1 MKIKQSDIIADRLPE
16 ILSNIKTMKNENLTK
31 LELEL
36 SKLLKKAI
44 DALFDAGEDQISNSI
59 YGDMEKA
66 MQKKIDSSRNIL

>member
-1 MKIKQSDIIADRLPE
+1 
-16 ILSNIKTMKNENLTK
+16 MKNENLTK

-44 DALFDAGEDQISNSI
+44 DALYDAGEDQISNSI

-66 MQKKIDSSRNIL
+66 MQEKIDVSDNIL